1 MKIYFF
7 LNCIIVLY
15 SFNVYCFNLYCFL
28 LQLDIDYDA
37 LIDEKSNIY
46 NEWPE
51 LSKKL
56 ETLLEKRVVKDKTF
70 AKQLEETQLYEKGDG
85 NKILFCMKLKIKN

>member
-1 MKIYFF
+1 MPYYY
-7 LNCIIVLY
+7 N
-15 SFNVYCFNLYCFL
+15 
-28 LQLDIDYDA
+28 A

-56 ETLLEKRVVKDKTF
+56 EILLENRVIKDITI
-70 AKQLEETQLYEKGDG
+70 AKQLEEIQLYQKGNG
-85 NKILFCMKLKIKN
+85 NKIVFCVELKMKKITL

>member
-1 MKIYFF
+1 
-7 LNCIIVLY
+7 
-15 SFNVYCFNLYCFL
+15 
-28 LQLDIDYDA
+28 LDDDYNA

-56 ETLLEKRVVKDKTF
+56 EILLEQRIIKDKTF
-70 AKQLEETQLYEKGDG
+70 AKQLEEIQLYEEG
-85 NKILFCMKLKIKN
+85 NGIKILKISNYNPKIDWLNKKITVLYCRM

>member
-1 MKIYFF
+1 
-7 LNCIIVLY
+7 
-15 SFNVYCFNLYCFL
+15 
-28 LQLDIDYDA
+28 LDDDYNA

-56 ETLLEKRVVKDKTF
+56 EILLEQRVIKDKTF
-70 AKQLEETQLYEKGDG
+70 AKQLKEIQLYEEG
-85 NKILFCMKLKIKN
+85 NGTKNIQY